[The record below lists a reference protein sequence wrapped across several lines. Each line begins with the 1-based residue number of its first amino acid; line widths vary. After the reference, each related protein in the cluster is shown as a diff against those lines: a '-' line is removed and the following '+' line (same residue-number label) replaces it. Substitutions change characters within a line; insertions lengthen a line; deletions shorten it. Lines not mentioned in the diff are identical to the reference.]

1 MARTEGRIAVSIW
14 SDADFL
20 ALPPLAQRH
29 FMFLLSQPDLA
40 HDGVI
45 ALRERRWARSAPGMT
60 VADITE
66 ANEALAEA
74 RFVVI
79 DEEAEELLVRSF
91 IRRDGVYRQPNVL
104 RAAAGHLATVASDAI
119 RRAVAAELVRIESD
133 AQDIPEG
140 SKGVLR
146 DLLDALPEPFGEPF
160 PEPFG
165 EGLQTTSGKSDG
177 ERGVVTAVGSASPS
191 LFPLSTSP
199 VPPPQPPA
207 AAPRAR
213 ARERGIRIPDDFAVT
228 TEMVEW
234 ARRETPGVDGRY
246 ETSKFVDYWRG
257 KTGRDATKTDWPA
270 TWRNW
275 MRKAAERAGPRVQR
289 STTDQRVADALA
301 IGARLQA
308 EADRK
313 AIEQ

>member
-14 SDADFL
+14 SDPDFL

-66 ANEALAEA
+66 ANDALAKA

-104 RAAAGHLATVASDAI
+104 RSATSHLATVASIAI
-119 RRAVAAELVRIESD
+119 RQAVAAELVRIESE

-140 SKGVLR
+140 SKGVLKG
-146 DLLDALPEPFGEPF
+146 LLKDLPEPFGEPF
-160 PEPFG
+160 PEPFR
-165 EGLQTTSGKSDG
+165 EGLHTTSGKSDG

-191 LFPLSTSP
+191 LFPQASLP
-199 VPPPQPPA
+199 VPSPQPSA
-207 AAPRAR
+207 AAPRAQ
-213 ARERGIRIPDDFAVT
+213 ARGRGTRLPDDFAVDA
-228 TEMVEW
+228 EMVEW
-234 ARRETPGVDGRY
+234 ARAETPDVDGRY
-246 ETSKFVDYWRG
+246 ETAKFIDYWG
-257 KTGRDATKTDWPA
+257 SKSGQAATKTDWVK

-275 MRKAAERAGPRVQR
+275 MRKAQERAGPSPIHRP
-289 STTDQRVADALA
+289 STTDQRVGMALA
-301 IGARLQA
+301 LA
-308 EADRK
+308 EKYAQED
-313 AIEQ
+313 QL